1 MVIVRYSYCTS
12 GRDDVG
18 PAVRGVLFIAVHDAC
33 PSRPE
38 PATVCAMATD
48 PRAAL
53 DRLVGALEAH
63 LLAAQRRRGEQDP
76 AVEAAYKALAD
87 AFESYDEALYEAHD
101 EVTPFV
107 LYDDVEDDH
116 DDDDDEEDDDLDVDD
131 EADDL
136 DEDDD
141 DEDEDSEGAAAEHT
155 TDLREPLRPAT
166 RM

>member
-1 MVIVRYSYCTS
+1 MIVRYSYCALER
-12 GRDDVG
+12 GAEG
-18 PAVRGVLFIAVHDAC
+18 EGVLFITDHDAC
-33 PSRPE
+33 TGGER

-63 LLAAQRRRGEQDP
+63 LAAAQRRRGEQDP

-107 LYDDVEDDH
+107 LYEDEEDLEDD
-116 DDDDDEEDDDLDVDD
+116 EDDDLED
-131 EADDL
+131 EDGDEDADD
-136 DEDDD
+136 DGDDDPADD
-141 DEDEDSEGAAAEHT
+141 DEDASPRASQ
-155 TDLREPLRPAT
+155 
-166 RM
+166 M